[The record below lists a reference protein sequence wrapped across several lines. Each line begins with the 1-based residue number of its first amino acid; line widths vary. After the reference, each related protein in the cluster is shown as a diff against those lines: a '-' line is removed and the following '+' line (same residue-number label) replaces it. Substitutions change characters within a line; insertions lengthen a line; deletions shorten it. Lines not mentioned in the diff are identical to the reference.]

1 MNPDDYDQLV
11 GAIYEAVHHPSE
23 WSAVFTALSD
33 VLKLDTYVLMCFVA
47 GSDSAVPQ
55 LMTVGGTHV
64 SDSAADRYNGYYAAL
79 DSRAELVRRHYGGQ
93 VFNCHRHFDSRYVER
108 SEFYQ
113 DFLIPEGLRYTMGSS
128 VRSSHGNEY
137 VLGLMRGSDR
147 KVFCDHDEA
156 KLKRLIPHLGRALI
170 LMDEIQFQRRRAE
183 TSMQAMEA
191 TSMAVI
197 GLNAAGQVLHSNRCA
212 ERLLREARV
221 VRVRHGIL
229 ACADSALD
237 NRLNDA
243 LDQCRESPAPI
254 TLLLVDRQ
262 RPQDRYSLTLTRSAT
277 GGSTLIPSEWSG
289 AYRGLLCLIS
299 PLNQKR
305 MATAKQLMALFGLSR
320 AEASLARA
328 VASGQTLECYA
339 QNADLAMSTVRT
351 QLRAVLS
358 KTNVSRQAEL
368 VRLIGQLPVAREP
381 S

>member
-11 GAIYEAVHHPSE
+11 GAIYEAVHQPSE
-23 WSAVFTALSD
+23 WSTVFSTLRN
-33 VLKLDTYVLMCFVA
+33 VLRLDAYVLMCFVA
-47 GSDSAVPQ
+47 ESDAPVPQ

-93 VFNCHRHFDSRYVER
+93 VFNCRRHFDSRHVAR

-113 DFLIPEGLRYTMGSS
+113 DFLIPEGLRHTMGSS
-128 VRSSHGNEY
+128 VRSHHGNEY

-147 KVFCDHDEA
+147 KVFCDQDEA
-156 KLKRLIPHLGRALI
+156 KLKRLIPHLGRAL
-170 LMDEIQFQRRRAE
+170 LLKDEIQFQQRRAE
-183 TSMQAMEA
+183 ASMQAMEA

-221 VRVRHGIL
+221 VRLRHGIL
-229 ACADSALD
+229 ACADSTLD
-237 NRLNDA
+237 SRLNDA
-243 LDQCRESPAPI
+243 LKQCRQSPAPI
-254 TLLLVDRQ
+254 SLLLVDRQ
-262 RPQDRYSLTLTRSAT
+262 RPQDRYSLTLMRSAA
-277 GGSTLIPSEWSG
+277 GGSTLVPGEWSG

-299 PLNQKR
+299 PLNQWR
-305 MATAKQLMALFGLSR
+305 MATAKQLMTLFGLSP

-328 VASGQTLECYA
+328 VASGQTLECYG
-339 QNADLAMSTVRT
+339 QDADLAMSTVRT

-368 VRLIGQLPVAREP
+368 VQLIGRLPVAREP